1 MTADFIGA
9 GWNFPLQV
17 DATNAIALATHA
29 RDIEQA
35 IELIIRTAPGERPMR
50 PEFGCRIQDH
60 LFSPTNEAT
69 AAAIAQ
75 DVRSALELWEP
86 RIDVED
92 VLVGFDQQRFRD
104 LLHRRPLRI
113 RGDNDE
119 RNLVFPFYVI
129 PDEPDAPPAAEQP
142 RIRAERGMM
151 MLPTPNLDDRT
162 FQSLVDDARRL
173 VHRRART
180 GPSTTS
186 PTLGSR

>member
-1 MTADFIGA
+1 MTVDFIGA

-17 DATNAIALATHA
+17 DVTNAIALATHA

-86 RIDVED
+86 RI
-92 VLVGFDQQRFRD
+92 VGY
-104 LLHRRPLRI
+104 RI

-129 PDEPDAPPAAEQP
+129 PDEPGAPPAAEQP
-142 RIRAERGMM
+142 PMYALNG
-151 MLPTPNLDDRT
+151 
-162 FQSLVDDARRL
+162 
-173 VHRRART
+173 
-180 GPSTTS
+180 G
-186 PTLGSR
+186 